1 MALQAGT
8 RLGGYEVLALIG
20 TGGMGEVYRA
30 RDGKL
35 QREVALK
42 VLPDAWAND
51 PDRLA
56 RFQREAEVLASLN
69 HPHIA
74 AIYGL
79 EDAHLPAGSGHAVR
93 ALVLELVEGPT
104 LADRLAR
111 GPIPLDEA
119 LSIAQQIA
127 EALEAAHGHGVVHR
141 DLKPAN
147 IKLRSDG
154 TVKVLDFGLAKAV
167 SGDSSTGS
175 VSQSPTF
182 TVAGTQVGVILG
194 TAAYM
199 APEQAKGRTA
209 DARSDIWAFGVVL
222 YEMLTGRA
230 AFGGET
236 TLEVLGG
243 VMKADPDWGALAA
256 TTPPGIRSLIR
267 RCLQKDSNR
276 RLRDIADARFQ
287 IEDALSEPS
296 APAAL
301 TAPAR
306 KNRER
311 FAWVAAL
318 AMGMVAA
325 SLMTRVFLRPSAVE
339 APEARFQIV
348 TPPAATAALPQLAIS
363 PDGRQVVFSATTQ
376 GNTQLWLRRFES
388 EAAEPIAG
396 TEGGRFPFW
405 SPDSRSIGFFADQK
419 LNGSAFPAEA
429 LKSWLM
435 EAATIPPLTVAPG
448 ALTAPSCLVWPIRRR
463 SLACRRAA
471 TKWSKPPG
479 SSPPQ
484 QIGHRFPHFLPD
496 GRHFLFF
503 ATGAPGVQGV
513 YIGTLDTTDARR
525 LLEADTAAVFTPPD
539 FVLFVRQ
546 ETLFAQRLDL
556 DRLEP
561 VGEPFQVAERLAVNP
576 NNFASVALSAS
587 VAGPLAFRTA
597 VAEPRQLVWLDS
609 AGKQIA
615 AVADL
620 DTAETNTMRLSPDG
634 RTLALTRRV
643 GGNTDVW
650 LIDIKQGVPRRF
662 TFEAVNDQNPVW
674 SPDGSRI
681 VFQSSRKGGGFYD
694 LYEKP
699 VASGGAE
706 NVLLESSENKN
717 VTDWS
722 PDGRFILYSSLRPKT
737 ARDLWALPL
746 GGDRKPFAV
755 VQSAFEENN
764 GRFSPDGRWIAYQS
778 NETGPTEVYVRAFP
792 GPGRNWQISTGGG
805 TNPQWRADG
814 REIFYRTPDDRIMA
828 VQVAFPANGASV
840 DSGRPVALFS
850 LRPGSAYIAAPD
862 GQRFLINTPL
872 GEPVTPPITVVLNW
886 QPALSARERQ

>member
-30 RDGKL
+30 RDSKL

-79 EDAHLPAGSGHAVR
+79 EDAQLPAGSGHAVR

-119 LSIAQQIA
+119 LSIARQIA
-127 EALEAAHGHGVVHR
+127 EALEAAHAHGVVHR

-154 TVKVLDFGLAKAV
+154 TVKVLDFGLAKAM
-167 SGDSSTGS
+167 SGELSTGS

-182 TVAGTQVGVILG
+182 TAAGTQVGVILG

-199 APEQAKGRTA
+199 APEQAKGKTA
-209 DARSDIWAFGVVL
+209 DARSDIWAFGVIL
-222 YEMLTGRA
+222 YEMLAGRT

-243 VMKADPDWGALAA
+243 VMKADPDWEALSA

-267 RCLQKDSNR
+267 RCLQKDANR
-276 RLRDIADARFQ
+276 RLRDVADARFQ
-287 IEDALSEPS
+287 IEDALAEPS

-301 TAPAR
+301 FAPAR
-306 KNRER
+306 NNRER
-311 FAWVAAL
+311 LAWIAAL
-318 AMGMVAA
+318 AAGMVAA
-325 SLMTRVFLRPSAVE
+325 SLMTGVFLRPSAVD
-339 APEARFQIV
+339 APEARLQIV
-348 TPPAATAALPQLAIS
+348 TPPATAAALPQLAIS

-376 GNTQLWLRRFES
+376 GRTQLWLRRFES
-388 EAAEPIAG
+388 ETAEPIAG

-419 LNGSAFPAEA
+419 LKRIGISGGSAQALADAGGNDSNTYGGTWSADGTILFGLSNTTPISRVQASGGEVVEA
-429 LKSWLM
+429 
-435 EAATIPPLTVAPG
+435 TRVA
-448 ALTAPSCLVWPIRRR
+448 S
-463 SLACRRAA
+463 
-471 TKWSKPPG
+471 
-479 SSPPQ
+479 PQ

-513 YIGTLDTTDARR
+513 YVGTLGTTDTQR
-525 LLEADTAAVFTPPD
+525 LFDASTAAVFAPPD
-539 FVLFVRQ
+539 LVLFVRQ

-587 VAGPLAFRTA
+587 AAGPLAFRVG
-597 VAEPRQLVWLDS
+597 VAEPRRLMWLDRS
-609 AGKQIA
+609 GKQIA

-620 DTAETNTMRLSPDG
+620 DTAEITAMRLSPDG
-634 RTLALTRRV
+634 RTLALIRRV
-643 GGNTDVW
+643 AGNSDVW
-650 LIDIKQGVPRRF
+650 LIDTKQGVPRRF
-662 TFEAVNDQNPVW
+662 TFEAVTDLNPVW
-674 SPDGSRI
+674 SPDGNRI
-681 VFQSSRKGGGFYD
+681 AFNSSRKGGGFYD

-699 VASGGAE
+699 VAGDRAE
-706 NVLLESSENKN
+706 NVLLESADNKN
-717 VTDWS
+717 MLDWS
-722 PDGRFILYSSLRPKT
+722 PDGRFILYSSLGVKT
-737 ARDLWALPL
+737 ALDIWALPA
-746 GGDRKPFAV
+746 GGDRKPFPV
-755 VQSAFEENN
+755 VQTGFEEYN
-764 GRFSPDGRWIAYQS
+764 GRFSPDGRWIAYES
-778 NETGPTEVYVRAFP
+778 NETGPTEIYVHPFP

-814 REIFYRTPDDRIMA
+814 REIFYRTPDNRIMA
-828 VQVAFPANGASV
+828 VPVALPASGLSV
-840 DSGRPVALFS
+840 EAGRPVALFS
-850 LRPGSAYIAAPD
+850 LRPGSAYLAAPD

-872 GEPVTPPITVVLNW
+872 GDPVTPPITVVLNW
-886 QPALSARERQ
+886 KPRPG